1 MIDTVIEIIKLFDLN
16 WMSHLPVDASDRAQD
31 LDAFIRYIHYLMLAL
46 FVGWSSYYLYVLWK
60 FGINK
65 PKKADY
71 RGAQGHASTWIELA
85 VAGVE
90 VVLLVVFAIPLW
102 AKVVADVPTPE
113 ESTQIRVMAQQF

>member
-60 FGINK
+60 F
-65 PKKADY
+65 
-71 RGAQGHASTWIELA
+71 L
-85 VAGVE
+85 
-90 VVLLVVFAIPLW
+90 
-102 AKVVADVPTPE
+102 
-113 ESTQIRVMAQQF
+113 